1 MGQIEVAAPLW
12 GIRLTPSHRR
22 QAQACLNSK

>member
-1 MGQIEVAAPLW
+1 MGQIEMFASLKGVKM
-12 GIRLTPSHRR
+12 TPSHRR